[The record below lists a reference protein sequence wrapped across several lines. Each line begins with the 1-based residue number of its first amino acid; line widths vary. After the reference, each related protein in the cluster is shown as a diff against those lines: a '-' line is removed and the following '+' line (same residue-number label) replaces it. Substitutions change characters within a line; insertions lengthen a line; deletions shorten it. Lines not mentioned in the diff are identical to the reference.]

1 MKAKLWILVFGT
13 AFAVF
18 IFHHALRAE
27 ESPSAASNVFLDEGE
42 ADYEMPKVDA
52 DKNADVKTETKVT
65 SKKSKKKEPK
75 SPRVPAAK
83 EDDDDD
89 KAATGTKG
97 DAFDQMQNPEAAQVP
112 AEKKVPAKA
121 NKKSEDLSAAPA
133 LPKKTVA
140 LKSEPTSSEVAAP
153 AAMTILMKPTQAS
166 TTRVPASSSFKQG
179 FKSTKEGDCV
189 MYADADKTS
198 AQVLVVKG
206 SKKLWVEESGEF
218 FKAYHKKGSGYL
230 PAECFE

>member
-1 MKAKLWILVFGT
+1 MNAKFWILVFGT

-27 ESPSAASNVFLDEGE
+27 EAPAPASNVFLDEGE
-42 ADYEMPKVDA
+42 ADYEMPKA
-52 DKNADVKTETKVT
+52 DGDKESNTKVT
-65 SKKSKKKEPK
+65 SKKNKKKDVK
-75 SPRVPAAK
+75 NPRVPAAK
-83 EDDDDD
+83 DDDDD
-89 KAATGTKG
+89 DRAVTGTKG

-121 NKKSEDLSAAPA
+121 TKKSEDLSAAPV

-140 LKSEPTSSEVAAP
+140 SKPESSSQEVAAP
-153 AAMTILMKPTQAS
+153 AA
-166 TTRVPASSSFKQG
+166 TTKRVPASSPFKQG
-179 FKSTKEGDCV
+179 FKSTKDGDCV
-189 MYADADKTS
+189 MYAEADKTS
-198 AQVLVVKG
+198 AQILVVKG

-218 FKAYHKKGSGYL
+218 FKAFHKNGSGYL